1 MKPRMIKK
9 DIYWTG
15 AIDWNRRVFD
25 SLIPLP
31 EGTSY
36 NAYLI
41 KGSEKTA
48 LLDTVDPPKVNT
60 LLAQLHDI
68 PKIDYLISH
77 HAEQDH
83 SGSIPVILNKYRDI
97 QIITSPKGKDMLINH
112 LHLDQDK
119 IKTVD
124 DGETL
129 SLGNKTLQFIHTPW
143 VHWPETMSTYLQEDK
158 ILFSCDFFGSHLATS
173 DLFVTDES
181 EVYDAAKRYYA
192 EIMMPFHSIIEKN
205 MAKLQ
210 RINIDMIAPSHGPI
224 YDKPDFIIKA
234 YKDWISDKP
243 KNVVIIPYIS
253 MHQSTESMVQYLIG
267 ALSKREI
274 KVYPFDLIV
283 TDLGQMAKILV
294 DAATI
299 VIGTPTIYTGPHPN
313 VVYATYLINALR
325 PKLKY
330 ASIIGSYGWKNNLV
344 ENIKELMLNLKL
356 EYLDTVLCKGQ
367 PNQDVFNSLEK
378 LADTI
383 KEKHMLLQANQP

>member
-9 DIYWTG
+9 DVFWIG
-15 AIDWNRRVFD
+15 AIDWNRRIFD

-41 KGSEKTA
+41 QGKDKTA
-48 LLDTVDPPKVNT
+48 LLDTVDPTQVNI
-60 LLAQLHDI
+60 LMSQLHDI
-68 PKIDYLISH
+68 AKIDYLVSH

-83 SGSIPVILNKYRDI
+83 SGSIPIILNKYRDI
-97 QIITSPKGKDMLINH
+97 KVITSPKGKEMLIDH
-112 LHLDQDK
+112 LYLDQDR

-124 DGETL
+124 DGEILT
-129 SLGNKTLQFIHTPW
+129 LGNKTLQFIHTPW
-143 VHWPETMSTYLQEDK
+143 VHWPETMSTYLKEDK

-205 MAKLQ
+205 LEKI
-210 RINIDMIAPSHGPI
+210 RNIDIKMIAPSHGPI
-224 YDKPDFIIKA
+224 YDNPDFIINA
-234 YKDWISDKP
+234 YQDWSSDKP

-253 MHQSTESMVQYLIG
+253 MHQSTESMVQYLTG
-267 ALSKREI
+267 ALSKRGI

-283 TDLGQMAKILV
+283 TDLGQMAKVLV

-299 VIGTPTIYTGPHPN
+299 VIGTPTVFTGPHPN

-330 ASIIGSYGWKNNLV
+330 ATVIGSYGWKNNIV

-356 EYLDTVLCKGQ
+356 EYLDPILCKGS
-367 PNQDVFNSLEK
+367 PNQDIFNHLEK

-383 KEKHMLLQANQP
+383 KEKHSQLQIN